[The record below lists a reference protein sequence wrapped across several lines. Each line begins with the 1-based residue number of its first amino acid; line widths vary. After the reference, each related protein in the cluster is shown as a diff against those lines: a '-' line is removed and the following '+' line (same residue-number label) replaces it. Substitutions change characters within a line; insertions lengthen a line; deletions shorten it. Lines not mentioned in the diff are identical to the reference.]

1 MNITLYRK
9 PTIALGTWLPLYRRM
24 SLIDEIDQLA
34 RELWQ
39 SWQPELL
46 SNELVPHID
55 MYEEKGELVIK
66 GELPGVNKENLEVT
80 LDRGTLTIKA
90 EKKEEVDDDAT
101 HHSRERYYGK
111 YVRSMSLPPDIDE
124 DKISATFENGV
135 LELRIPKAEETEP
148 KKIQIKAQ
156 LAEGKEKKQQR
167 KPKKKSG

>member
-1 MNITLYRK
+1 MNITLYRN
-9 PTIALGTWLPLYRRM
+9 PTIALGTWLPLYRRVN
-24 SLIDEIDQLA
+24 LIDEIDQLA

-66 GELPGVNKENLEVT
+66 GELSGVNKENLEVT

-90 EKKEEVDDDAT
+90 EKKEEVDADAT
-101 HHSRERYYGK
+101 HHNRERYYGK
-111 YVRSMSLPPDIDE
+111 YVRSMSLPPDIKE

-135 LELRIPKAEETEP
+135 LELRVSKAEETEP

-156 LAEGKEKKQQR
+156 PAEGKEKKQQR